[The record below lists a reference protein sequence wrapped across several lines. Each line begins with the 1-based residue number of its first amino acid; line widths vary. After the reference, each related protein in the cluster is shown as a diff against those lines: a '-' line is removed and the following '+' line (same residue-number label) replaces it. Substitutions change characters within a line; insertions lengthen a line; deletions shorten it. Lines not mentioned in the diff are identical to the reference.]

1 MSTGIYMNVYD
12 MDMKT
17 TLICVTERCSSSGG
31 DVRQRD
37 ESRQVQSEA
46 GRWTSTGRWPV
57 A

>member
-1 MSTGIYMNVYD
+1 MNVYD

-17 TLICVTERCSSSGG
+17 TLICVAERCSSSGG

-37 ESRQVQSEA
+37 ESGQVQSEA
-46 GRWTSTGRWPV
+46 GRWTSTGRRPV